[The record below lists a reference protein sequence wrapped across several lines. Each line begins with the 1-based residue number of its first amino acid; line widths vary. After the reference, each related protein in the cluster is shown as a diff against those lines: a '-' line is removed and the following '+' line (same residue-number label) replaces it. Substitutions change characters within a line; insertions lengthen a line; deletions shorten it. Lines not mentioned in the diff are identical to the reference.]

1 MLYWGIF
8 TTGYIVGVMFTLYI
22 FIRKKPINN
31 STGQENID
39 KIAQNM
45 VQKPSKIFA
54 RLTQINYL
62 SKKKGYSFIASDLLE
77 DLGKI
82 NKLRTIKKRKR

>member
-62 SKKKGYSFIASDLLE
+62 SKKKGYSLNVFIEKIKFLLTRR
-77 DLGKI
+77 
-82 NKLRTIKKRKR
+82 KLSTN